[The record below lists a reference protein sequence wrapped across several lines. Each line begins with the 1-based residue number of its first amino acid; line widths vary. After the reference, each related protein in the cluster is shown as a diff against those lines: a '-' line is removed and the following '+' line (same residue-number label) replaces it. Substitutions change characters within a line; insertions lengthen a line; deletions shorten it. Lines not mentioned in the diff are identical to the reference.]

1 MANNSSNI
9 KKTLNNHPS
18 SEVTEHKKNPQHIIL
33 KIQVLVWDR
42 HKHVEEFNQ
51 IMRSEP
57 SPLISLVLLIMSL
70 KFLLGAILVVII
82 WQLDL
87 QLPMQSVP
95 IITNVVSSN
104 HVHGEVYSIQHYV
117 IKFFSNLLQVSG
129 FLYY

>member
-1 MANNSSNI
+1 VKNNIGRHITVLDYINYEKKVKTVMANNSSNI

-18 SEVTEHKKNPQHIIL
+18 SEVTEHKKTPQHIIL

-82 WQLDL
+82 W
-87 QLPMQSVP
+87 
-95 IITNVVSSN
+95 
-104 HVHGEVYSIQHYV
+104 
-117 IKFFSNLLQVSG
+117 
-129 FLYY
+129 